1 MLPILRDGASRLL
14 RMRLKGE
21 ATLKQRSINRRVLI
35 KSGAA
40 AIAMPA
46 LLNANSASA
55 QAKVIK
61 IGHVSPRT
69 GPLAG
74 FGEADTFI
82 LEQVRG
88 LLGKG
93 LQSGGKTYQVQIVSK
108 DSQSSGSRAA
118 EVASELILS
127 DKVDLLVTSGTPD
140 TTNPVSDQAEVNE
153 VPCIATNCPW
163 QPYFFGRKGDPAKG
177 FNWTYLFFWGLEDVI
192 AAFLALWDG
201 APTNKVVGGLFPNDA
216 DGNAWGDKERGL
228 PPALA
233 AAGYKLLDP
242 GRYQVMN
249 NDFSSQIAAFKAAN
263 CEIVTGN
270 MIPPDFST
278 FWSQAAQQGFKP
290 KIVTIGKALLFPS
303 VINSLGARGNGLSS
317 EVWWTPNH
325 PFKSGLTGQN
335 CAELAKAYEEATK
348 RPWSQPIGFQHALFE
363 VALDV
368 LKRAKAIEPKAI
380 LDAITSTNYQS
391 IVGPVQWSGKPV
403 KNVTKTPLVAGQ
415 WQRKGDKFELV
426 ITANRPAPN
435 IPTGGKLE
443 LLS

>member
-1 MLPILRDGASRLL
+1 MKAGNR
-14 RMRLKGE
+14 
-21 ATLKQRSINRRVLI
+21 INRRTLI

-40 AIAMPA
+40 VIAAPA
-46 LLNANSASA
+46 LLNANSAGA

-61 IGHVSPRT
+61 IGHVSPKT

-74 FGEADTFI
+74 FGEADDFI
-82 LEQVRG
+82 LKQVRDV
-88 LLGKG
+88 LGKG
-93 LQSGGKTYQVQIVSK
+93 LQSGGKAYQVQIISK
-108 DSQSSGSRAA
+108 DSQSSGNRAA

-127 DKVDLLVTSGTPD
+127 DKVDLMVTSGTPD

-153 VPCIATNCPW
+153 VPCVATNCPW
-163 QPYFFGRKGDPAKG
+163 QPYFFGRRGDPAKG

-233 AAGYKLLDP
+233 AAGYKLIDP

-249 NDFSSQIAAFKAAN
+249 NDFSSQIAAFKSAGA
-263 CEIVTGN
+263 EIVTGN
-270 MIPPDFST
+270 MIPPDFAT

-303 VINSLGARGNGLSS
+303 VVNSLGARGNGLTS
-317 EVWWTPNH
+317 EVWWTPHH
-325 PFKSGLTGQN
+325 PFKSGLTGQSS
-335 CAELAKAYEEATK
+335 AELAKAYEDATK
-348 RPWSQPIGFQHALFE
+348 RPWTQPIGFQHALFE
-363 VALDV
+363 VAIDV
-368 LKRAKAIEPKAI
+368 LKRAKSIEPKAI
-380 LDAITSTNYQS
+380 LDSIVATNYQS
-391 IVGPVQWSGKPV
+391 IVGPVQWTGKPV

-426 ITANRPAPN
+426 ITANKPAPN